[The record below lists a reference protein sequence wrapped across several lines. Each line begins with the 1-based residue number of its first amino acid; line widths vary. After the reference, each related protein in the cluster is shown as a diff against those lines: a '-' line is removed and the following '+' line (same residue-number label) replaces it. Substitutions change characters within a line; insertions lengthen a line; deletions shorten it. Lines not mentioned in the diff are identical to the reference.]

1 MTTLELAV
9 ADCWRWLSDPR
20 SSFDGGSWFVRARS
34 LAPLGIICLGSEEGS
49 MQDARF
55 ESGLDV
61 SAPSVSCR
69 LPLLRHSS
77 ECLRSVPVNTKQNS
91 PMYDAGSCDK
101 SKGASGMCGGWN
113 CSSSG
118 ACGDFKDGKMQLYD
132 VGMASMHTMDSLAL
146 AQLARAI
153 GRTTAAAT
161 LQQRAEKM
169 TALIEANLWDEASGI
184 YVNKVVSAAKN

>member
-61 SAPSVSCR
+61 SALILLPSALFSGGI
-69 LPLLRHSS
+69 
-77 ECLRSVPVNTKQNS
+77 CLTV
-91 PMYDAGSCDK
+91 
-101 SKGASGMCGGWN
+101 
-113 CSSSG
+113 
-118 ACGDFKDGKMQLYD
+118 
-132 VGMASMHTMDSLAL
+132 
-146 AQLARAI
+146 
-153 GRTTAAAT
+153 
-161 LQQRAEKM
+161 
-169 TALIEANLWDEASGI
+169 
-184 YVNKVVSAAKN
+184 